1 MPPIIPSSPGYTP
14 RDTAT
19 AHLAAEADLKVDRL
33 EREVN
38 HLALICEGLWN
49 LLKEKHGY
57 DDLELI
63 AKITAVDL
71 KDGRLDHRK
80 APAAP
85 RQCPKCH
92 RVVLRY
98 QSNCLYCGEVFIPTL
113 FDQ

>member
-1 MPPIIPSSPGYTP
+1 MLPSLPTGPNYNP

-57 DDLELI
+57 SDADLVS
-63 AKITAVDL
+63 KVTAVDL

-80 APAAP
+80 APTGP

-98 QSNCLYCGEVFIPTL
+98 QASCLYCGEAFAPAL
-113 FDQ
+113 FE